1 MLIGARRAVLGARPW
16 WLASAWLSSAADRP
30 AVIIDHN
37 RGRYALPALGP
48 ELIPDPELDTAGLWT
63 AGTGWT
69 VSGGVATKTAGTG
82 SYLALTGSTV
92 VIGAVYCI
100 TYTVATRTAGATVP
114 SIGNVDGSTASAAAG
129 TYTNYVVAAAT
140 TTTGGA
146 GLNIYANSAFAGTI
160 SRVSVQQVQLGA
172 SLTSPTLRAGVF
184 SDLLSVSA
192 TRSGTA
198 STYVDSDGLMKSLA
212 TSDVPRFTWLG
223 GKRRL
228 VVEPASTNLMTY
240 SQDANNAIWVKTNC
254 TVSPDVAIAPDGTL
268 TADKIISNL
277 GATGFLAQSNP
288 YSFTSG
294 SPVTMSRF
302 YRADEISSA
311 LFLVSNGAF
320 GGTGANGTC
329 EFYLSTLTVVASR
342 ADVRGSI
349 MPYGNGWYRCAMTI
363 VPTATATANIQWD
376 RAIAAGD
383 GVSGIYAWGA
393 QLETLAYATSYIP
406 TAAGTVARAAEIVTG
421 SALLT
426 ALHRRATGTHV
437 MRYLQQD
444 DPVLAPARQT
454 LWSMNMDFG
463 NSRLSVRKA
472 PSAGAEGPQGAVGN
486 GSSVSSLTAGSGL
499 GADAGE
505 SIGAVLAWDASSSR
519 LAVKGALA
527 GGSDGGG
534 WDAASNSASV
544 FYIGRNS
551 DGTTPS
557 AMLIDQDLIYPV
569 RVSNTALPG
578 LAVRAA

>member
-1 MLIGARRAVLGARPW
+1 M
-16 WLASAWLSSAADRP
+16 AS
-30 AVIIDHN
+30 
-37 RGRYALPALGP
+37 
-48 ELIPDPELDTAGLWT
+48 
-63 AGTGWT
+63 
-69 VSGGVATKTAGTG
+69 
-82 SYLALTGSTV
+82 
-92 VIGAVYCI
+92 
-100 TYTVATRTAGATVP
+100 
-114 SIGNVDGSTASAAAG
+114 
-129 TYTNYVVAAAT
+129 
-140 TTTGGA
+140 
-146 GLNIYANSAFAGTI
+146 
-160 SRVSVQQVQLGA
+160 
-172 SLTSPTLRAGVF
+172 
-184 SDLLSVSA
+184 
-192 TRSGTA
+192 
-198 STYVDSDGLMKSLA
+198 
-212 TSDVPRFTWLG
+212 
-223 GKRRL
+223 
-228 VVEPASTNLMTY
+228 
-240 SQDANNAIWVKTNC
+240 
-254 TVSPDVAIAPDGTL
+254 
-268 TADKIISNL
+268 
-277 GATGFLAQSNP
+277 
-288 YSFTSG
+288 
-294 SPVTMSRF
+294 
-302 YRADEISSA
+302 
-311 LFLVSNGAF
+311 
-320 GGTGANGTC
+320 
-329 EFYLSTLTVVASR
+329 
-342 ADVRGSI
+342 
-349 MPYGNGWYRCAMTI
+349 
-363 VPTATATANIQWD
+363 
-376 RAIAAGD
+376 AAGD